1 MRSEV
6 SSGPE
11 VTVVSDES
19 TRTCTT
25 RHTLKERLK
34 SPASHAKDACLL

>member
-1 MRSEV
+1 MRAEV

-19 TRTCTT
+19 TRTCT

-34 SPASHAKDACLL
+34 SPASHARDVCLL